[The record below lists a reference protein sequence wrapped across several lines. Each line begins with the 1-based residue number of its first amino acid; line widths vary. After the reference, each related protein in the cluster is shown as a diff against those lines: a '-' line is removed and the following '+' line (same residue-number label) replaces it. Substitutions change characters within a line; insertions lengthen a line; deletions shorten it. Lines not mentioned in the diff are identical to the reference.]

1 MMDGSVAFVDATGHS
16 ITGRRLWFEA
26 CDDCGLI
33 LSETPVRIEENVTE
47 KEPHLFY
54 LGLYCEVCGYIP
66 DPEDVPAYECDHM
79 ETYERT
85 LTGDNGYTADDANHT
100 PASYVIV
107 QTVCAND
114 ICGESL
120 RRRAPIRP
128 LRTRCPNRMPLRMAC
143 APYAGMRART
153 PI

>member
-1 MMDGSVAFVDATGHS
+1 MFPIRKM
-16 ITGRRLWFEA
+16 
-26 CDDCGLI
+26 CQ
-33 LSETPVRIEENVTE
+33 P
-47 KEPHLFY
+47 
-54 LGLYCEVCGYIP
+54 
-66 DPEDVPAYECDHM
+66 YECDHM

-85 LTGDNGYTADDANHT
+85 LTGNNGYTADDANHT

-114 ICGESL
+114 ICGEV
-120 RRRAPIRP
+120 IEEKGTYTP